1 MTDHLHAHGKD
12 VDMRGIY
19 RDRRQRLRASSEAF
33 PPLLARF
40 LETDVADHP
49 DRCDELLAGLD
60 RARSGESYAANGTVY
75 ALFADPSTVE
85 IRNGCDD
92 AIEPLRLSLGDVE
105 RALTAWRRA
114 IG

>member
-1 MTDHLHAHGKD
+1 
-12 VDMRGIY
+12 MRGIF

-33 PPLLARF
+33 PILLANF
-40 LETDVADHP
+40 LETDVSDRA

-60 RARSGESYAANGTVY
+60 RARRGESFVASGKVY

-85 IRNGCDD
+85 IRNGFDD

-114 IG
+114 ME